1 MKKDTTY
8 VDVNFS
14 ITVRVPV
21 STELLP
27 ETAEIGDDVS
37 TEISEDVWNHIVNS
51 ACCDVMDGPDPSNV
65 DSIVI
70 SEIND
75 DDDPEDSVDSLD
87 DYPEHYRVA
96 LDWLYDHAEEYGSE
110 EEAIEDCKKVLS
122 AKGYDVSSP
131 ECEKELEDAADLA
144 RLSHAVL
151 RSQTNFGMSK

>member
-1 MKKDTTY
+1 MKNSTTY

-21 STELLP
+21 STTILP

-37 TEISEDVWNHIVNS
+37 TEISEDAWRDIVNS
-51 ACCDVMDGPDPSNV
+51 ACCDMMDCPDASNV

-75 DDDPEDSVDSLD
+75 DDDPEDTVDILD

-110 EEAIEDCKKVLS
+110 EEAIEDCKKFLS
-122 AKGYDVSSP
+122 AKGYDVSGP

-144 RLSHAVL
+144 RLSHTVL

>member
-1 MKKDTTY
+1 MKNSTTY

-21 STELLP
+21 STDLLP
-27 ETAEIGDDVS
+27 EFAQTGDDIS
-37 TEISEDVWNHIVNS
+37 ADISEDVWNHIVNS

-75 DDDPEDSVDSLD
+75 DDPEDTVDLLD
-87 DYPEHYRVA
+87 DYPEHYRLA

-110 EEAIEDCKKVLS
+110 EEAIEDCKKFLS
-122 AKGYDVSSP
+122 AKGYDVSNP
-131 ECEKELEDAADLA
+131 ECEKELEDAAELA
-144 RLSHAVL
+144 RLSHA
-151 RSQTNFGMSK
+151 M

>member
-1 MKKDTTY
+1 MKKSTAF

-21 STELLP
+21 STDLLP
-27 ETAEIGDDVS
+27 GFAQTGDDVS
-37 TEISEDVWNHIVNS
+37 ADISDDVWDHIVNS
-51 ACCDVMDGPDPSNV
+51 ACDVMDGPDASNV

-110 EEAIEDCKKVLS
+110 EEAIEDCKKFLS
-122 AKGYDVSSP
+122 AKGYDVDSP

-144 RLSHAVL
+144 RLSHTVL
-151 RSQTNFGMSK
+151 HSQTNFGMSK

>member
-21 STELLP
+21 STALLP

-37 TEISEDVWNHIVNS
+37 TEISEDVWRDIVNS
-51 ACCDVMDGPDPSNV
+51 ACCDVMDCPDPSNV

-75 DDDPEDSVDSLD
+75 DDDPEDTTDSFEA
-87 DYPEHYRVA
+87 YSERYRLA

-110 EEAIEDCKKVLS
+110 EEAIEDCKKFLS
-122 AKGYDVSSP
+122 TKGYDVSNP

-144 RLSHAVL
+144 RLSH
-151 RSQTNFGMSK
+151 M

>member
-1 MKKDTTY
+1 MKNSTTF

-27 ETAEIGDDVS
+27 EFAQTGDDIS
-37 TEISEDVWNHIVNS
+37 ADISEDVWNHIVNS

-75 DDDPEDSVDSLD
+75 DDPEDTVDLLD
-87 DYPEHYRVA
+87 DYPEHYRLA

-110 EEAIEDCKKVLS
+110 EEAIEDCKKFLS
-122 AKGYDVSSP
+122 AKGYDVSNP
-131 ECEKELEDAADLA
+131 ECEKELEDAAELA
-144 RLSHAVL
+144 RLSHA
-151 RSQTNFGMSK
+151 M

>member
-1 MKKDTTY
+1 MKNSTTY

-21 STELLP
+21 STALLP

-75 DDDPEDSVDSLD
+75 DDDPEGTVNPLD

-110 EEAIEDCKKVLS
+110 EEAIEDCKKFLS

-151 RSQTNFGMSK
+151 HSQTNFGMSK

>member
-1 MKKDTTY
+1 MKNSTTY

-21 STELLP
+21 STDLLP
-27 ETAEIGDDVS
+27 GFAQIGDDVS
-37 TEISEDVWNHIVNS
+37 ADISDDVWDHIVNS
-51 ACCDVMDGPDPSNV
+51 ACDVMDGPDASNV

-75 DDDPEDSVDSLD
+75 DDDPEDTANSLD

-110 EEAIEDCKKVLS
+110 EEAIEDCKKFLS